1 LTLESRLP
9 TCEIRTE
16 LAREAQGAWGVRCAA
31 GSRQT
36 PPDTALVR
44 SMGDPQQK
52 LIKYLGAPAGSFK
65 QENSEWSTVPDHQTG
80 VFIPGQCG
88 TGADPGAGK

>member
-1 LTLESRLP
+1 
-9 TCEIRTE
+9 
-16 LAREAQGAWGVRCAA
+16 
-31 GSRQT
+31 
-36 PPDTALVR
+36 
-44 SMGDPQQK
+44 MGDPQQK